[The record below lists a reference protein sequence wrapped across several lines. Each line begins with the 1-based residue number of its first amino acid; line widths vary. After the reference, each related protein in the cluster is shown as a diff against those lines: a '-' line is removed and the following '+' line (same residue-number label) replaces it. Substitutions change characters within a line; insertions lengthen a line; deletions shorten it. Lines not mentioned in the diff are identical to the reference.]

1 MVELPFAHMRI
12 GAPVIANFVSCF
24 PGNPDVALPALKAAY
39 SKLLRV
45 NLWRSKDRAAAY
57 SWGNAN

>member
-24 PGNPDVALPALKAAY
+24 PGNPDVASTAF
-39 SKLLRV
+39 KLIPG
-45 NLWRSKDRAAAY
+45 D
-57 SWGNAN
+57 